1 MGWVGA
7 PQGHICTLRWHRA
20 VLHSSGCRSRS
31 NHSLP
36 CSPHSISSVLWLCCC
51 LQERLAAVLSVSRQE
66 AADSGTPCQASAAGH
81 PAAQSSPLLS
91 PRLSPAERL
100 TCRQAGKA
108 PGQLAPDKGG
118 EAPGQPT
125 PVAPPPTAEIAL
137 SWEGVRAETTFRT
150 QRGPGCCHPAL
161 PVSPLLICPSPSC
174 GVCGGGM
181 EEVSWGKGEG
191 RAVTAVQ

>member
-1 MGWVGA
+1 MGA

-66 AADSGTPCQASAAGH
+66 TADSGTPCQASAAGH

-125 PVAPPPTAEIAL
+125 PVVPPPPPQLRLLCHGKVSGLRQPSAHREAL
-137 SWEGVRAETTFRT
+137 GAVTRPSLYHLFSFAHLPAVGYVGEEWKKYRGVRGR
-150 QRGPGCCHPAL
+150 
-161 PVSPLLICPSPSC
+161 
-174 GVCGGGM
+174 
-181 EEVSWGKGEG
+181 EEL
-191 RAVTAVQ
+191 